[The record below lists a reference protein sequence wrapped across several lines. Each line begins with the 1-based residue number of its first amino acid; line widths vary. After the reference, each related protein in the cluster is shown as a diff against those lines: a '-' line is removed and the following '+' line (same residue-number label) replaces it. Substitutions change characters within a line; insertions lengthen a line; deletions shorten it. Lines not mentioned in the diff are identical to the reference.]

1 MLTSRTYGI
10 VAEVSDS
17 EQFIERISVESLY
30 FALMK
35 RESDSYHENQPV
47 VRQGSLPHGT
57 IELDDVDRRIMK
69 LLRHDARL
77 SYAHVARTVGL
88 SEPTVRKRIDRLV
101 HAGAIIN
108 AARINPAPIGFPI
121 DAMIGISVVRGR
133 VKEVGRKLAQM
144 ENVAY
149 VAYVAGNF
157 DIIIEAFL
165 PHTEGLFKFLNEDLE
180 KIDGIAST
188 QTWNVLRTEKFFY
201 NWEGEDVGLEPS
213 RAEAE
218 RAPTRTK
225 PTPDQKGA
233 LMDGPTCAT
242 CPWWSRFPEKVE
254 FRWSRGPRRAAAGDP
269 DAERQGRVPRVP
281 AAAGARVPGHRP
293 GRLVRPASR
302 AQAPRRHRV
311 TPAG

>member
-1 MLTSRTYGI
+1 M
-10 VAEVSDS
+10 
-17 EQFIERISVESLY
+17 
-30 FALMK
+30 
-35 RESDSYHENQPV
+35 
-47 VRQGSLPHGT
+47 PHGT

-101 HAGAIIN
+101 RAGAIIN

-133 VKEVGRKLAQM
+133 VKEVGRRLAEM

-188 QTWNVLRTEKFFY
+188 QTWNVLRTEKSFY
-201 NWEGEDVGLEPS
+201 NWEGEDVGLGPS
-213 RAEAE
+213 PATGGADADEDEA
-218 RAPTRTK
+218 P
-225 PTPDQKGA
+225 
-233 LMDGPTCAT
+233 
-242 CPWWSRFPEKVE
+242 S
-254 FRWSRGPRRAAAGDP
+254 
-269 DAERQGRVPRVP
+269 
-281 AAAGARVPGHRP
+281 
-293 GRLVRPASR
+293 
-302 AQAPRRHRV
+302 
-311 TPAG
+311 

>member
-1 MLTSRTYGI
+1 MKSQ
-10 VAEVSDS
+10 SDS
-17 EQFIERISVESLY
+17 HYES
-30 FALMK
+30 
-35 RESDSYHENQPV
+35 QPV
-47 VRQGSLPHGT
+47 IRQGSLPHGT

-77 SYAHVARTVGL
+77 SYAHVARTVAL

-121 DAMIGISVVRGR
+121 DAMIGMTVVRGR
-133 VKEVGRKLAQM
+133 VMEVGRKLAEM

-157 DIIIEAFL
+157 DIIIQAYL

-180 KIDGIAST
+180 KIEGIAST

-213 RAEAE
+213 
-218 RAPTRTK
+218 
-225 PTPDQKGA
+225 
-233 LMDGPTCAT
+233 
-242 CPWWSRFPEKVE
+242 S
-254 FRWSRGPRRAAAGDP
+254 AAD
-269 DAERQGRVPRVP
+269 
-281 AAAGARVPGHRP
+281 AAGADGSD
-293 GRLVRPASR
+293 ATS
-302 AQAPRRHRV
+302 
-311 TPAG
+311 

>member
-1 MLTSRTYGI
+1 MKPK
-10 VAEVSDS
+10 SDS
-17 EQFIERISVESLY
+17 HHES
-30 FALMK
+30 
-35 RESDSYHENQPV
+35 QPV

-77 SYAHVARTVGL
+77 SYAHVARTVGV

-121 DAMIGISVVRGR
+121 DAMIGINVVRGR
-133 VKEVGRKLAQM
+133 VKEVGRNLAEM

-157 DIIIEAFL
+157 DIIIQAYL

-180 KIDGIAST
+180 KIEGIAST

-201 NWEGEDVGLEPS
+201 NWEGEDIGLDTS
-213 RAEAE
+213 
-218 RAPTRTK
+218 
-225 PTPDQKGA
+225 
-233 LMDGPTCAT
+233 
-242 CPWWSRFPEKVE
+242 
-254 FRWSRGPRRAAAGDP
+254 
-269 DAERQGRVPRVP
+269 P
-281 AAAGARVPGHRP
+281 AADETSADGHD
-293 GRLVRPASR
+293 ASS
-302 AQAPRRHRV
+302 
-311 TPAG
+311 

>member
-1 MLTSRTYGI
+1 
-10 VAEVSDS
+10 
-17 EQFIERISVESLY
+17 
-30 FALMK
+30 MK
-35 RESDSYHENQPV
+35 PESDSYHENQPV

-133 VKEVGRKLAQM
+133 VKEVGRRLAQM

-213 RAEAE
+213 RAA
-218 RAPTRTK
+218 
-225 PTPDQKGA
+225 
-233 LMDGPTCAT
+233 DG
-242 CPWWSRFPEKVE
+242 
-254 FRWSRGPRRAAAGDP
+254 
-269 DAERQGRVPRVP
+269 
-281 AAAGARVPGHRP
+281 AGADGDE
-293 GRLVRPASR
+293 GSS
-302 AQAPRRHRV
+302 
-311 TPAG
+311 